1 MTEPTAP
8 SPEAL
13 PGTYTKKKDAIIALR
28 ALAKHTGHKLVVPN
42 HGSTNITLRCKGFST
57 TGCTFKV
64 CVYVPIDQQ
73 GTEQATWMLDHGKQI
88 WKHTCNPATS
98 AASSSVAT
106 SAISPRLI
114 IRLSDL
120 AGGFVTLIPR
130 SVHCWKNAG
139 LSLSH
144 SPALSSI
151 SILQKS
157 GQFIFGS
164 VLIVSIHVMM
174 SSEAVLRTA
183 MCVAASSPVQ
193 SSQ

>member
-88 WKHTCNPATS
+88 WKHTCNPAILGILNRNSSTS
-98 AASSSVAT
+98 QEGDCAN
-106 SAISPRLI
+106 R
-114 IRLSDL
+114 
-120 AGGFVTLIPR
+120 
-130 SVHCWKNAG
+130 G
-139 LSLSH
+139 LY
-144 SPALSSI
+144 
-151 SILQKS
+151 
-157 GQFIFGS
+157 
-164 VLIVSIHVMM
+164 
-174 SSEAVLRTA
+174 
-183 MCVAASSPVQ
+183 
-193 SSQ
+193 

>member
-106 SAISPRLI
+106 SRCTLTPSMNFRGA
-114 IRLSDL
+114 
-120 AGGFVTLIPR
+120 AG
-130 SVHCWKNAG
+130 AG
-139 LSLSH
+139 MGMPQPQAGQAQGRQILVQRVPMSH
-144 SPALSSI
+144 TSHDHA
-151 SILQKS
+151 QHKR
-157 GQFIFGS
+157 GKHG
-164 VLIVSIHVMM
+164 H
-174 SSEAVLRTA
+174 
-183 MCVAASSPVQ
+183 
-193 SSQ
+193 

>member
-106 SAISPRLI
+106 SRCTLTPSMNFRGA
-114 IRLSDL
+114 
-120 AGGFVTLIPR
+120 AGAGMGMPQPQAGQAQGEAARNTSLTTARSERRHWMAPSKDFCMIWQRVT
-130 SVHCWKNAG
+130 
-139 LSLSH
+139 
-144 SPALSSI
+144 
-151 SILQKS
+151 
-157 GQFIFGS
+157 
-164 VLIVSIHVMM
+164 
-174 SSEAVLRTA
+174 
-183 MCVAASSPVQ
+183 ASSA
-193 SSQ
+193 STHY